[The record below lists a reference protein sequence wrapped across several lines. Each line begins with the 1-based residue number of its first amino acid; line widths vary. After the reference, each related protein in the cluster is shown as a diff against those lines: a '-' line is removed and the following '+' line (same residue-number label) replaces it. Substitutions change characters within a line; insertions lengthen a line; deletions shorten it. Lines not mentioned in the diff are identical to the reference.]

1 MDLLIIEKVV
11 FSTYLFTA
19 GRGHSKSWVTSTLS
33 ILVVL
38 NLGPQV
44 PFIYGLEPML
54 YFVVNNSA
62 LTLGAGRKAPPG
74 IIISQSTLIEA
85 SLNFEVPNPQLK
97 LSQSNSNQT
106 QYLSLIV
113 TDRQRLSL
121 KPKQVLFFGKS
132 FPGISRNLCRRVLL
146 ILKYKYRKEKF

>member
-1 MDLLIIEKVV
+1 M
-11 FSTYLFTA
+11 
-19 GRGHSKSWVTSTLS
+19 
-33 ILVVL
+33 
-38 NLGPQV
+38 
-44 PFIYGLEPML
+44 EPML
-54 YFVVNNSA
+54 YFGVNNSA
-62 LTLGAGRKAPPG
+62 PTLGAGRKAPPG

-146 ILKYKYRKEKF
+146 ILKYKYRKENFKNKQYFCCIRHRFCFAKLLIEIAEIQKVGNPEHHLNVVRIAKPLVFLS